1 MMSREDQIIAELQ
14 ALVAERL
21 RVESAMVLID
31 QRIVYDLG
39 LSSIDQVDLLLD
51 IEERY
56 PPFDLS
62 APGVSDLDTLRD
74 LARWI
79 ARISP

>member
-1 MMSREDQIIAELQ
+1 MSREDRIGAELQ

-21 RVESAMVLID
+21 KVDAANVHVD
-31 QRIVYDLG
+31 QRIIQDLG
-39 LSSIDQVDLLLD
+39 LSSIDQVDFLLD

-62 APGVSDLDTLRD
+62 APEVSDVNTLRD
-74 LARWI
+74 LARCI
-79 ARISP
+79 ARVSP

>member
-1 MMSREDQIIAELQ
+1 MTREERIGDELR

-21 RVESAMVLID
+21 RVDPAQVRVD
-31 QRIVYDLG
+31 GRIIQDLG
-39 LSSIDQVDLLLD
+39 LSSIDQVDFLLD

-62 APGVSDLDTLRD
+62 APEVADLTTIRD

-79 ARISP
+79 AQVSP